1 MVCQVSFTFNVILLH
16 PLYHT
21 ISKLFYAI
29 LIISQRK
36 TPWSPF
42 FSDLNLT
49 ILHHKVQQL
58 SRLDTY
64 QGINVERHLD
74 CVVVQL
80 LSTLH
85 NKTIANRSAPRA
97 DATLS
102 QMCRRLWGRRVSY
115 Y

>member
-1 MVCQVSFTFNVILLH
+1 MECQVSFILNVTLLH
-16 PLYHT
+16 PLYQN

-29 LIISQRK
+29 LIVSQKSSLVAFLFR
-36 TPWSPF
+36 S
-42 FSDLNLT
+42 NLT
-49 ILHHKVQQL
+49 ILPLHHKVQQL

-102 QMCRRLWGRRVSY
+102 
-115 Y
+115 